1 MESPG
6 SPGSKSLAAAAV
18 ASKNGVVPLMSD
30 RWLGPR
36 FSHSIMDDLPC
47 EKSRMSW
54 ILVFNRFSGNPPF
67 LVLFRFARHAP
78 AHIEKHHNSSWR
90 KTVAGFYDCGRVPVY
105 FGSET
110 ILRQI
115 SHSITVS
122 IENIY
127 EQRASR
133 LGRRRLCRSEESV

>member
-6 SPGSKSLAAAAV
+6 SAGSKSLAAAAA

-54 ILVFNRFSGNPPF
+54 ILEEKVTSATCTSAGVPLGSLQSLLGRSSISGFFPSRPPCCRSYREAR
-67 LVLFRFARHAP
+67 RFAAEQDCSARREAQRH
-78 AHIEKHHNSSWR
+78 
-90 KTVAGFYDCGRVPVY
+90 D
-105 FGSET
+105 
-110 ILRQI
+110 
-115 SHSITVS
+115 
-122 IENIY
+122 
-127 EQRASR
+127 
-133 LGRRRLCRSEESV
+133 RSP